1 MSSDL
6 THKTMPS
13 GPRLENIDLSSVTK
27 RTSDYTKVNKALISK
42 IKTTIETSDELLEKD
57 ISNNKNKR
65 NLVKIKRSM
74 FPIVSNLKSE
84 IKKIED
90 TGTYKLSKNLKSSL
104 RKLNENLTELNDMFN
119 QLY

>member
-6 THKTMPS
+6 IHKTMPS
-13 GPRLENIDLSSVTK
+13 GPRLDNIDLSSITK
-27 RTSDYTKVNKALISK
+27 RTDNYKKVNKALISK
-42 IKTTIETSDELLEKD
+42 IKSTIEASNELLEKD
-57 ISNNKNKR
+57 VSNNKNKG
-65 NLVKIKRSM
+65 NLVKIKKSM
-74 FPIVSNLKSE
+74 FPIVNNLKSE

-90 TGTYKLSKNLKSSL
+90 TGKYKLSNNLKSSL